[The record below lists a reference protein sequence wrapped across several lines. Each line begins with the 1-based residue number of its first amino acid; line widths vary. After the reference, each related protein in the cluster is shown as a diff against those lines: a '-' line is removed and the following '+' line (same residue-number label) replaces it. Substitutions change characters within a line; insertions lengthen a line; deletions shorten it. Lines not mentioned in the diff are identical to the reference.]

1 MNNERKKKASRVQVF
16 LNSRDEHVRLELGDK
31 QVAGCPVTSPRV
43 ILATP
48 DDRPKTKP
56 SLVNQWV
63 YSSVLR
69 EHECKGLFTGGTGDL
84 GTLKSYASKGRR
96 KGDSAKSIS

>member
-43 ILATP
+43 ILANICP
-48 DDRPKTKP
+48 HQMIDQRP
-56 SLVNQWV
+56 SL
-63 YSSVLR
+63 
-69 EHECKGLFTGGTGDL
+69 
-84 GTLKSYASKGRR
+84 A
-96 KGDSAKSIS
+96 